1 MNFSATGCTDL
12 TGHPYFRVVME
23 NNGKSIIRNLTVS
36 QFIKVIGGSVEDE
49 REYVRLKDDFFPKSA
64 KATWF
69 SDYQNFSCVWEV
81 PAKVRLLILKTS
93 LGEKHFH
100 VPFPKLVFRI
110 TVKNGVITSK
120 SCYAMK
126 KGSDKLF
133 NYPFANVSKDGSICM
148 GNISARDIKKVSD
161 FSDAFFSG
169 VTNNDYYGDVGNG
182 KVSVKFS
189 QEQLLEKLS
198 QQKTFPDSFLVEAE
212 GRTLKR
218 LCDQAPDKRNY

>member
-1 MNFSATGCTDL
+1 
-12 TGHPYFRVVME
+12 
-23 NNGKSIIRNLTVS
+23 
-36 QFIKVIGGSVEDE
+36 
-49 REYVRLKDDFFPKSA
+49 
-64 KATWF
+64 
-69 SDYQNFSCVWEV
+69 
-81 PAKVRLLILKTS
+81 
-93 LGEKHFH
+93 
-100 VPFPKLVFRI
+100 
-110 TVKNGVITSK
+110 
-120 SCYAMK
+120 
-126 KGSDKLF
+126 
-133 NYPFANVSKDGSICM
+133 M

-198 QQKTFPDSFLVEAE
+198 EQKTFPDSFLVEAE